1 AAGRSFSKS
10 PLAVALALAIG
21 AAGASSAAWASPGGA
36 WFATRGAAE
45 QARAAHRVVN
55 PGMPSSV
62 RQQQQARAKLDRS
75 VANLGRT
82 AAAIAAAQAAQQ
94 AGRDAARQ
102 PGPGDVPDGLVAG
115 GLWD

>member
-1 AAGRSFSKS
+1 MGDIAM
-10 PLAVALALAIG
+10 
-21 AAGASSAAWASPGGA
+21 ASQGGA
-36 WFATRGAAE
+36 GFATRGAAD

-82 AAAIAAAQAAQQ
+82 AAALAAALAAQQ

-102 PGPGDVPDGLVAG
+102 AGTDVPDCMVADGQWSCQAG
-115 GLWD
+115 GALTAQRGTVHASQTT